1 MWKGLAEEIFFF
13 QYHLRLDMQGTM
25 RLPINMRKW
34 MIERFIEQKDKENEA
49 MEASKRKAQS
59 QSKSRR

>member
-13 QYHLRLDMQGTM
+13 QYHLHLDMLGSM

-34 MIERFIEQKDKENEA
+34 MIERFVEQKEKENEA
-49 MEASKRKAQS
+49 MEATRRKSA
-59 QSKSRR
+59 SKSR